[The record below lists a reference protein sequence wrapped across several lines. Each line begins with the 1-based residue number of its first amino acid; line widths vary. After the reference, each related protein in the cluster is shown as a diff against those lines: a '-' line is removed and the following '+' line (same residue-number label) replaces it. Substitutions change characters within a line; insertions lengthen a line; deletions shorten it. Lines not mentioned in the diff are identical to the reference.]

1 MNKSLEIL
9 KAIYKPYRYTIKGKT
24 TILETTSGD
33 FIIKP
38 KNKDMNELILNNEG
52 LKEYIKKN
60 LSSVIE
66 IIINATEQNTLDKI
80 FITQKFIV

>member
-38 KNKDMNELILNNEG
+38 KNKDMNELILNNSIFEN
-52 LKEYIKKN
+52 IKHIDDN
-60 LSSVIE
+60 GNE
-66 IIINATEQNTLDKI
+66 
-80 FITQKFIV
+80 

>member
-1 MNKSLEIL
+1 
-9 KAIYKPYRYTIKGKT
+9 
-24 TILETTSGD
+24 
-33 FIIKP
+33 
-38 KNKDMNELILNNEG
+38 MNELILNNEG